1 MSRARVAAAAEL
13 RTLLAESGEPVQ
25 PVMHRRRPQTVEQ
38 CPYSIAAPSVPL
50 GLNSESR
57 EERPRHQDML
67 NAETGTHSKVMGV
80 LQAAE
85 LLPVVVLCLKPAK
98 RFFRK
103 VANAAEINQLAV

>member
-1 MSRARVAAAAEL
+1 
-13 RTLLAESGEPVQ
+13 
-25 PVMHRRRPQTVEQ
+25 
-38 CPYSIAAPSVPL
+38 
-50 GLNSESR
+50 
-57 EERPRHQDML
+57 ML